1 MKEQYEIIVVGAGH
15 AGCEAAL
22 ATAKMGFR
30 TLLFTLN
37 YNNIALMPCNPSI
50 GGPAKGNLVREI
62 DALGGVMGRVVDR
75 TYLQMRLLNTQKGPA
90 VWALR
95 AQADKTAYQREMQS
109 ELERQPNLTI
119 RQAEVEEILID
130 SKGRASGVRT
140 RTGLIFNSKAVIVA
154 TGTFLRGKIFI
165 GKLNYESGPMGYLPA
180 VGLSQS
186 LAKIGLELRRFKTG
200 TPARV
205 RRRSLD
211 FSKMTPLTGGYTDHG
226 FSFWEPW
233 QVRPEHICWLTY
245 TQPETHRIIKD
256 HLGEAALFSG
266 EITGVGPRYCPS
278 IEGKLI
284 QFPEKERHQ
293 VFIEPEGVNTDE
305 MYLAGL
311 STSLPE
317 PVQELFLRTVPG
329 LEKLEIVRPGYAIEY
344 DYLPGDQLKPT
355 LETKKVPGLYAAGQ
369 INGSSGYEEAA
380 AQGLMAG
387 INAGL
392 QLKGKEPLVLR
403 RSEAYIGVLI
413 DDLVTKESQEPYRI
427 LTSRAEFRLT
437 LRSDNADERLTPY
450 GIQVGLINQ
459 WESQIFNSKYQ
470 RINRLQK
477 QFESTI
483 LNPDAKV
490 RQIFNKEG
498 LTIPKNKFSLS
509 DLLKRPEIQPDFLI
523 KLVPELNFL
532 KGDAVEISTRYK
544 YQGYLEKEKEQA
556 KKLLNLE
563 EKKIPENIDYNFVTN
578 LAYEAREKLSKFR
591 PGTLGQASRI
601 SGINP
606 ADLTA
611 LLFYLEKNKRSE
623 HG

>member
-1 MKEQYEIIVVGAGH
+1 MKEQYDIIVIGAGH

-22 ATAKMGFR
+22 GTAKIGFK

-37 YNNIALMPCNPSI
+37 YNNIALMPCNPSL
-50 GGPAKGNLVREI
+50 GGPAKGHLIREI
-62 DALGGVMGRVVDR
+62 DALGGTMGRVIDR

-95 AQADKTAYQREMQS
+95 AQADKIVYQSEMLS
-109 ELERQPNLTI
+109 ELEEQPNLTI
-119 RQAEVEEILID
+119 RQAEVDEILID
-130 SKGRASGVRT
+130 YQGRANGVRT
-140 RTGLIFNSKAVIVA
+140 RTGLEFYSFAVILA

-180 VGLSQS
+180 VALSDSLTKLGLQ
-186 LAKIGLELRRFKTG
+186 LRRFKTG

-211 FSKMTPLTGGYTDHG
+211 FSKMLPQPGGYLEHG

-233 QVRPEHICWLTY
+233 QVRPDHLCWLTY
-245 TQPETHRIIKD
+245 TQPETHRIIKE

-266 EITGVGPRYCPS
+266 QITGAGPRYCPS

-284 QFPEKERHQ
+284 QFPDKEKHQ
-293 VFIEPEGVNTDE
+293 VFIEPEGANTDE

-311 STSLPE
+311 SSSLPE
-317 PVQELFLRTVPG
+317 PVQELFIRTIPG
-329 LEKLEIVRPGYAIEY
+329 LENLEIVRPGYAIEY

-355 LETKKVPGLYAAGQ
+355 LETKKIPGLYAAGQ

-387 INAGL
+387 INAALKL
-392 QLKGKEPLVLR
+392 QGKTELVLK

-450 GIQVGLINQ
+450 GVRVGLINTS
-459 WESQIFNSKYQ
+459 ESVSADFRNNLNQPSSTQTPKYV
-470 RINRLQK
+470 K
-477 QFESTI
+477 
-483 LNPDAKV
+483 
-490 RQIFNKEG
+490 
-498 LTIPKNKFSLS
+498 SL
-509 DLLKRPEIQPDFLI
+509 LR
-523 KLVPELNFL
+523 
-532 KGDAVEISTRYK
+532 KG
-544 YQGYLEKEKEQA
+544 
-556 KKLLNLE
+556 
-563 EKKIPENIDYNFVTN
+563 
-578 LAYEAREKLSKFR
+578 
-591 PGTLGQASRI
+591 
-601 SGINP
+601 
-606 ADLTA
+606 
-611 LLFYLEKNKRSE
+611 
-623 HG
+623 

>member
-1 MKEQYEIIVVGAGH
+1 MKEQYDIIVVGAGH

-22 ATAKMGFR
+22 AAAKMGFK

-37 YNNIALMPCNPSI
+37 YNNIAMMPCNPSI
-50 GGPAKGNLVREI
+50 GGPAKGHLVREI
-62 DALGGVMGRVVDR
+62 DALGGTMGRVVDR

-95 AQADKTAYQREMQS
+95 AQADKTVYQREMTLQ
-109 ELERQPNLTI
+109 LEKQPNLKI
-119 RQAEVEEILID
+119 RQAEVDQILVD
-130 SKGRASGVRT
+130 VKGRANGVRT
-140 RTGLIFNSKAVIVA
+140 RTGLEFNSRAVIVA

-165 GKLNYESGPMGYLPA
+165 GKFNYDSGPMGYLPA

-186 LAKIGLELRRFKTG
+186 LTQLGLELRRFKTG

-205 RRRSLD
+205 RRRSID
-211 FSKMTPLTGGYTDHG
+211 FSKMIPQPGGYQEHG

-233 QVRPEHICWLTY
+233 QIRPDHLCWLTY
-245 TQPETHRIIKD
+245 TQPETHRIIKE
-256 HLGEAALFSG
+256 HLDEAALFSG
-266 EITGVGPRYCPS
+266 EITGIGPRYCPS
-278 IEGKLI
+278 IESKLI
-284 QFPEKERHQ
+284 QFPDREKHQ
-293 VFIEPEGVNTDE
+293 VFIEPEGAHTDE

-329 LEKLEIVRPGYAIEY
+329 LERVEIVRPAYAIEY
-344 DYLPGDQLKPT
+344 DYLPGDQLKPS

-387 INAGL
+387 INAAL
-392 QLKGKEPLVLR
+392 QLQGKEPLILK

-459 WESQIFNSKYQ
+459 SESQTFKRKYH
-470 RINRLQK
+470 RINCLQEL
-477 QFESTI
+477 FEKTVF
-483 LNPDAKV
+483 NPDAKV
-490 RQIFNKEG
+490 RQIFTEEG
-498 LTIPKNKFSLS
+498 LTAPKNKFSFA
-509 DLLKRPEIQPDFLI
+509 DILKRPEIKPDFLK
-523 KLVPELNFL
+523 KLAPEIDFSES
-532 KGDAVEISTRYK
+532 DASEISTRYK
-544 YQGYLEKEKEQA
+544 YQGYLEKEREQA
-556 KKLLNLE
+556 RRLLNLE
-563 EKKIPENIDYNFVTN
+563 AKKIPENIDYNLVSN
-578 LAYEAREKLSKFR
+578 LATEAREKLDKFR
-591 PGTLGQASRI
+591 PSTLGQASRI

-606 ADLTA
+606 ADLTS
-611 LLFYLEKNKRSE
+611 LLFYLENKRSGHE
-623 HG
+623 